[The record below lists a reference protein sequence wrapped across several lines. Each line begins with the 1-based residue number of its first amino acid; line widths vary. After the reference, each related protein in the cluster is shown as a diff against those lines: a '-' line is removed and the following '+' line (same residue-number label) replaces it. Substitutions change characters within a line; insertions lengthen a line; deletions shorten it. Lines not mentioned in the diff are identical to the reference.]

1 MTTISRDDMTEH
13 IHTGRATEWT
23 QPLGPEQLVPIAAE
37 LDGTWYV
44 ILEEHNHYA
53 PASAGLT
60 ADLTRIRAAL
70 NAADQAIT
78 RTDARST

>member
-13 IHTGRATEWT
+13 IRTGRATEWT

-37 LDGTWYV
+37 IDGTWYV
-44 ILEEHNHYA
+44 ILEGQHHYA
-53 PASAGLT
+53 PAPADLT

-70 NAADQAIT
+70 NAADEAV
-78 RTDARST
+78 ARAD